1 MNSTLWGDGRRLRVS
16 AVLGSVLWSV
26 LCAVFTVG
34 LIIDEERGDRT
45 ALQKTMALEV
55 AAVVERLDGEFH
67 AMANLAKVFAL
78 QPGTA
83 RLLDELE
90 PGRSARSVL
99 GRNDRQSALMANAD
113 AREESAYLQQV
124 VESTN
129 YITALIIDRSGI
141 GVANSIW
148 QGSQGLLGWDYNGR
162 AYFHDAMEHGSGSQF
177 AVGMATGIPSIFF
190 SEAVVQDG
198 HHLGV
203 AVIRQGIEALT
214 DKLAVP
220 GAAVLV
226 SDENGMIIA
235 ANRPEWV
242 LHYLA
247 LSGRPKPEG
256 RPDIY
261 GPSPLQE
268 SGLSPD
274 PDNRE
279 MLRWQG
285 GDWLATTQSLHQGRL
300 TAWLLRPYPHYET
313 SRRLWAA
320 LGLLAAVAGIF
331 LVALIERTLSAA
343 ISSRRHAA
351 DLGAA
356 NRTLEQALKTER
368 RMVEDQRQFLHMLGH
383 EVGTPLAI
391 IDRAAEMVLDLLEP
405 APEQVARRLKAIRDS
420 VRRLS
425 RVIDGL
431 LEAERVGLGGRMTLL
446 DAGEIV
452 AEVVSGLEA
461 GRNRVVIEGPENGY
475 PVLGDWTLMTMVIA
489 NLVDNALKYSPADQ
503 QVEIGIQSEEGDI
516 SITVADHGIGFPE
529 AELSSAGQ
537 RFFRASNAGERRG
550 TGLGLHIAAR
560 VLAIHQGRL
569 DICNRPEGG
578 ALVTAHLPRADQPTN
593 RIAPVQ
599 V

>member
-1 MNSTLWGDGRRLRVS
+1 M
-16 AVLGSVLWSV
+16 
-26 LCAVFTVG
+26 
-34 LIIDEERGDRT
+34 
-45 ALQKTMALEV
+45 
-55 AAVVERLDGEFH
+55 
-67 AMANLAKVFAL
+67 
-78 QPGTA
+78 
-83 RLLDELE
+83 
-90 PGRSARSVL
+90 
-99 GRNDRQSALMANAD
+99 
-113 AREESAYLQQV
+113 
-124 VESTN
+124 
-129 YITALIIDRSGI
+129 
-141 GVANSIW
+141 
-148 QGSQGLLGWDYNGR
+148 
-162 AYFHDAMEHGSGSQF
+162 
-177 AVGMATGIPSIFF
+177 
-190 SEAVVQDG
+190 VQDG

-214 DKLAVP
+214 GKLAVA

-226 SDENGMIIA
+226 SDENGVIIA

-242 LHYLA
+242 LRYLA

-300 TAWLLRPYPHYET
+300 TAWLIRPYPHYET

-331 LVALIERTLSAA
+331 LVALIERSLASA
-343 ISSRRHAA
+343 IDTRRHVA
-351 DLGAA
+351 DLAVA
-356 NRTLEQALKTER
+356 NRTLEQALQTER

-391 IDRAAEMVLDLLEP
+391 IDRAAEMVLNLLEP
-405 APEQVARRLKAIRDS
+405 APEQVGRRLTVIRDS

-461 GRNRVVIEGPENGY
+461 GRNRIVIEVPENGC

-503 QVEIGIQSEEGDI
+503 PVEIGIQSEEGDI

-529 AELSSAGQ
+529 AELSSAGR

-569 DICNRPEGG
+569 DIRNRPEGG

>member
-1 MNSTLWGDGRRLRVS
+1 M
-16 AVLGSVLWSV
+16 
-26 LCAVFTVG
+26 TV
-34 LIIDEERGDRT
+34 
-45 ALQKTMALEV
+45 
-55 AAVVERLDGEFH
+55 
-67 AMANLAKVFAL
+67 
-78 QPGTA
+78 
-83 RLLDELE
+83 
-90 PGRSARSVL
+90 
-99 GRNDRQSALMANAD
+99 
-113 AREESAYLQQV
+113 
-124 VESTN
+124 
-129 YITALIIDRSGI
+129 
-141 GVANSIW
+141 
-148 QGSQGLLGWDYNGR
+148 
-162 AYFHDAMEHGSGSQF
+162 
-177 AVGMATGIPSIFF
+177 
-190 SEAVVQDG
+190 
-198 HHLGV
+198 
-203 AVIRQGIEALT
+203 
-214 DKLAVP
+214 
-220 GAAVLV
+220 
-226 SDENGMIIA
+226 
-235 ANRPEWV
+235 
-242 LHYLA
+242 
-247 LSGRPKPEG
+247 
-256 RPDIY
+256 
-261 GPSPLQE
+261 
-268 SGLSPD
+268 
-274 PDNRE
+274 
-279 MLRWQG
+279 
-285 GDWLATTQSLHQGRL
+285 
-300 TAWLLRPYPHYET
+300 WLLKPNPHNET

-331 LVALIERTLSAA
+331 LVALIERSLASAIA
-343 ISSRRHAA
+343 TRRHVA
-351 DLGAA
+351 DLAVA
-356 NRTLEQALKTER
+356 NRTLEQALQTER

-405 APEQVARRLKAIRDS
+405 APEQVGRRLTAIRDS

-431 LEAERVGLGGRMTLL
+431 LEAERVGLGGRMTLV

-503 QVEIGIQSEEGDI
+503 PVEIGIQSEEGDI

-529 AELSSAGQ
+529 AELPSAGQ

-569 DICNRPEGG
+569 DIRNRPEGG